1 LDRRLSTKI
10 LCLSVMRS
18 SVKHQETI
26 DYFLKIVWQTV
37 ANRYNQIVTEFG
49 ITQSI
54 GYLLIN
60 IDEAEGTTVSQAAAL
75 LGLKSTSL
83 SRMLNQ
89 LEETGLIYRQSNKG
103 DKRSVKIFLTDLGK
117 EKRQMAKTVVKQ
129 FNNYLNAHI
138 SDADKQYLTETLKK
152 INQLTLNYKP

>member
-1 LDRRLSTKI
+1 
-10 LCLSVMRS
+10 MRNN
-18 SVKHQETI
+18 VKSQETI

-37 ANRYNQIVTEFG
+37 ANRYNQLVTEFG

-60 IDEAEGTTVSQAAAL
+60 IDEQEGTTVSKAAAL

-89 LEETGLIYRQSNKG
+89 LEKTGLIYRGSNPG
-103 DKRSVKIFLTDLGK
+103 DKRSVKIYLTELGK
-117 EKRQMAKTVVKQ
+117 KKRHLARGVVKQ
-129 FNNYLNAHI
+129 FNNYLNDHI
-138 SDADKQYLTETLKK
+138 NEADKQYLINMLEK

>member
-1 LDRRLSTKI
+1 
-10 LCLSVMRS
+10 MRNR
-18 SVKHQETI
+18 VKHQETI
-26 DYFLKIVWQTV
+26 DYFLKIVWQTM

-60 IDEAEGTTVSQAAAL
+60 IDETEGTTVSKAASL

-89 LEETGLIYRQSNKG
+89 LEKTGLIYRELNPG
-103 DKRSVKIFLTDLGK
+103 DKRSVKIYLTELGK
-117 EKRQMAKTVVKQ
+117 EKRHISRSVVKQ

-138 SDADKQYLTETLKK
+138 NEDDRQYLTEMLEK
-152 INQLTLNYKP
+152 INQLTLKYNPETIEKEKIGH

>member
-1 LDRRLSTKI
+1 M

-37 ANRYNQIVTEFG
+37 ANRYNQLVTEFG

-60 IDEAEGTTVSQAAAL
+60 IDEEGTTVSQAAAL

-89 LEETGLIYRQSNKG
+89 LEQTGLIYRESNKG
-103 DKRSVKIFLTDLGK
+103 DKRSVKIYLTDLGK
-117 EKRQMAKTVVKQ
+117 ENASWQKAL
-129 FNNYLNAHI
+129 LNSLI
-138 SDADKQYLTETLKK
+138 TTLMR
-152 INQLTLNYKP
+152 I

>member
-1 LDRRLSTKI
+1 
-10 LCLSVMRS
+10 MRNTIKS
-18 SVKHQETI
+18 QETI
-26 DYFLKIVWQTV
+26 DYFLKIVWQTM

-60 IDEAEGTTVSQAAAL
+60 IDENEGTTVSKAASL

-89 LEETGLIYRQSNKG
+89 LEKTGLIYRELNPG
-103 DKRSVKIFLTDLGK
+103 DKRSVKIYLTPLGK
-117 EKRQMAKTVVKQ
+117 EKRHMARAVVKQ

-138 SDADKQYLTETLKK
+138 NDSDKQYLIEMLEK
-152 INQLTLNYKP
+152 INQLTLNYKPSKP

>member
-1 LDRRLSTKI
+1 
-10 LCLSVMRS
+10 MRNN
-18 SVKHQETI
+18 VKSQETI

-37 ANRYNQIVTEFG
+37 ANRYNQLVTEFG

-60 IDEAEGTTVSQAAAL
+60 IDEQEGTTVSKAAAL

-89 LEETGLIYRQSNKG
+89 LEETGLIYRESNPG
-103 DKRSVKIFLTDLGK
+103 DKRSVKIYLTALGK
-117 EKRQMAKTVVKQ
+117 EKRHLARAVVKQ
-129 FNNYLNAHI
+129 FNNYLNDHI
-138 SDADKQYLTETLKK
+138 NEADKQYLIKMLEKV
-152 INQLTLNYKP
+152 NQLTVNYKP